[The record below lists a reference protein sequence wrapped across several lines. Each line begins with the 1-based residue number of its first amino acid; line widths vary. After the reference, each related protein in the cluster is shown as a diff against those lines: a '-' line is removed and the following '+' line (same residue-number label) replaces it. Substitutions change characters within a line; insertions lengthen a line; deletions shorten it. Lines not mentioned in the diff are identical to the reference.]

1 MSMTSTICSSSF
13 HLLYSVNMK
22 TTVKNLS
29 DTKVELTIVLGKE
42 ELDAAEK
49 VAISKLAKTVK
60 VPGFRK
66 GKVPPSV
73 AMKNVDPE
81 ALGQQTLEDALS
93 KAVAQAYMDE
103 NIQALDRP
111 AVEIKKFVPGQELEF
126 TAEAEILPKVTLGD
140 YKKLKAET
148 PKITVAAK
156 EIDEI
161 IERMRNGMAEKKP
174 VERAAKNGDEVKIDF
189 IGKKDDVA
197 FDGGT
202 GTDYDLTLGSNSFIP
217 GFEEGIV
224 GNKAGE
230 TFDLKLTF
238 PETYHVAD
246 LKGADVVF
254 TTTLKEVK
262 ELVLPELTDEFAA
275 KVGPFKTVAELK
287 DDIKRE
293 LTAQKER
300 EAGEKLK
307 DDLVKQLVEV
317 STVPVPEILVKD
329 QSESIERD
337 MTQNLMYQGLTLDQ
351 YLENKGFE
359 SKEKWIDTEVKEAAE
374 KRVQAGLVLAEL
386 SKVEKIEATNQE
398 LDEHVAQYKTQY
410 ANNPQMVAQFDQ
422 PEARRDIANRLLTEK
437 TVERLIELN
446 TKK

>member
-1 MSMTSTICSSSF
+1 M
-13 HLLYSVNMK
+13 
-22 TTVKNLS
+22 
-29 DTKVELTIVLGKE
+29 
-42 ELDAAEK
+42 
-49 VAISKLAKTVK
+49 LA
-60 VPGFRK
+60 
-66 GKVPPSV
+66 
-73 AMKNVDPE
+73 
-81 ALGQQTLEDALS
+81 QQTLDDALS
-93 KAVAQAYMDE
+93 KAVAQAYLDNE
-103 NIQALDRP
+103 IQALDRP

-140 YKKLKAET
+140 YKKLKAEKA
-148 PKITVAAK
+148 KITVAAK
-156 EIDEI
+156 DVNEI
-161 IERMRNGMAEKKP
+161 IERMRNGMGEKKT
-174 VERAAKNGDEVKIDF
+174 VERAAKDGDEVKIDF
-189 IGKKDDVA
+189 VGKKDDVA

-202 GTDYDLTLGSNSFIP
+202 ATDYDLTLGSNSFIP

-224 GNKAGE
+224 GKKVGE
-230 TFDLKLTF
+230 TFDLKLKF

-246 LKGADVVF
+246 LKGTDVVF

-262 ELVLPELTDEFAA
+262 EIVLPELTDEFAA
-275 KVGPFKTVAELK
+275 KVGPFTTVDELK
-287 DDIKRE
+287 ADIKRE

-300 EAGEKLK
+300 EDSEKIK
-307 DDLVKQLVEV
+307 DELVKQLIEV

-329 QSESIERD
+329 QAESIERD

-359 SKEKWIDTEVKEAAE
+359 SKEKWLETEVKDAAT

-386 SKVEKIEATNQE
+386 SKAEKIEATNEE
-398 LDEHVAQYKTQY
+398 LEEHVNLYKTQY

-437 TVERLIELN
+437 TVERLLELN